1 MATTT
6 VIYAASYPRV
16 AAAESDYDAV
26 IELHRDLPLSDYYDV
41 ALVSRSSDET
51 IRVLRKHESAEG
63 VEALEGGGIGLA
75 TGLVLAI
82 FPAIAL
88 TGALVVGTTAAGAA
102 IGAITGHLS
111 KGVSRSD
118 LREVARVLEE
128 GEAGLVVIAGV
139 DVAKRL
145 EGAIVSADRV
155 VRKEVMADRID
166 LQRALRDVGV
176 TS

>member
-1 MATTT
+1 M
-6 VIYAASYPRV
+6 
-16 AAAESDYDAV
+16 
-26 IELHRDLPLSDYYDV
+26 
-41 ALVSRSSDET
+41 
-51 IRVLRKHESAEG
+51 
-63 VEALEGGGIGLA
+63 LA